1 MKRKFIIPVLIL
13 FLWSC
18 EKSINPEILK
28 FYGDAYEDIGYSID
42 KTANGYLIAGQYTE
56 ITRDSAGTR
65 IMASEK
71 KMTVI
76 STDFDGIQTGKEI
89 LGKNLSSSGAKIVA
103 FDDGTAVAVGYAVGA
118 STQKKD
124 IYIVKLT
131 ENGEGYTEKTISMKG
146 NQYATDIIRVQKRI
160 NDVLINDGFLVL
172 GSTDVKRG
180 STDYTGNAEG
190 QKDILLLRLKENL
203 DTIRTTPAGYI
214 GNDEGIELKPEQN
227 GGYIVVGTTDRS
239 DKPASE
245 QGGKNIFIM
254 KANQD
259 ISATDIR
266 IMGGLESES
275 AAGFEVV
282 DDGYLIAGTI
292 GSEGALQSGYIWNV
306 PKDIFGSVSEH
317 RIILDPSSKSFS
329 LNAICRYK
337 TNSFLMAGQY
347 GPGSSGSMLIFAA
360 DAGGNFIEGKVK
372 IAGGAGNQVAY
383 DVISDG
389 DDIIAVGKNSYENNS
404 MITLLKFRF

>member
-1 MKRKFIIPVLIL
+1 MRRKFIIPVLVL
-13 FLWSC
+13 LLWSC
-18 EKSINPEILK
+18 EKSINPEILR

-71 KMTVI
+71 KMAI
-76 STDFDGIQTGKEI
+76 IRTDLNGIQTGKDTY
-89 LGKNLSSSGAKIVA
+89 GKNLTSSAAKIIA
-103 FDDGTAVAVGYAVGA
+103 FEDGTAVAVGYAAGA
-118 STQKKD
+118 GTQKKD
-124 IYIVKLT
+124 IYIVRLAA
-131 ENGEGYTEKTISMKG
+131 NGEGYTEKIIPMKG
-146 NQYATDIIRVQKRI
+146 NQYATDIIRVQKKV
-160 NDVLINDGFLVL
+160 NDLFVNDGFLVL

-203 DTIRTTPAGYI
+203 DTVRTTPAGYI
-214 GNDEGIELKPEQN
+214 GNDEGIELKPEPN

-245 QGGKNIFIM
+245 QGGRNIFIM

-266 IMGGLESES
+266 IIGGAESES
-275 AAGFEVV
+275 VAGFEVV
-282 DDGYLIAGTI
+282 DEGYLIAGTI
-292 GSEGALQSGYIWNV
+292 GAEGSLQYGYIWNV
-306 PKDIFGSVSEH
+306 PKDIFASVSEH
-317 RIILDPSSKSFS
+317 RIILDSSSKSFS
-329 LNAICRYK
+329 INAICKYK
-337 TNSFLMAGQY
+337 SNSFLMAGQY
-347 GPGSSGSMLIFAA
+347 GPSSSGSMLIFAA
-360 DAGGNFIEGKVK
+360 DAGGNLIEGKVK
-372 IAGGAGNQVAY
+372 IAGGTGNQVAY

-389 DDIIAVGKNSYENNS
+389 DDIIAAGKNSYENNS

>member
-1 MKRKFIIPVLIL
+1 MRRKFIIPVLVL
-13 FLWSC
+13 LLWSC
-18 EKSINPEILK
+18 EKSINPEILR

-42 KTANGYLIAGQYTE
+42 KTVNGYLIAGQYTE

-71 KMTVI
+71 KMAVI
-76 STDFDGIQTGKEI
+76 RTNSDGIQTGKEI
-89 LGKNLSSSGAKIVA
+89 LGKNLSSAAAKIIA
-103 FDDGTAVAVGYAVGA
+103 FEDGTAVAVGYATGS

-124 IYIVKLT
+124 IYIVRLAA
-131 ENGEGYTEKTISMKG
+131 NGEGYTEKIIPMRG
-146 NQYATDIIRVQKRI
+146 NQYATDIIRVQKKV

-227 GGYIVVGTTDRS
+227 GGFIVVGTTDRS

-245 QGGKNIFIM
+245 QGARNIFIM

-266 IMGGLESES
+266 IIGGVENES

-282 DDGYLIAGTI
+282 DEGYLIAGTI
-292 GSEGALQSGYIWNV
+292 GAEGSLQSGYIWNV
-306 PKDIFGSVSEH
+306 PKDIFAAVTEH
-317 RIILDPSSKSFS
+317 RIILDSSSGSFS
-329 LNAICRYK
+329 LNAICKYK

-347 GPGSSGSMLIFAA
+347 GPSSSGSMLILAA
-360 DAGGNFIEGKVK
+360 DAGGNLIEGKVK
-372 IAGGAGNQVAY
+372 IAGGIGNQVAY